1 MIGWITGEFMS
12 RQANQYLNVT
22 HFYTNKNTI
31 LVMKT
36 EMIFT
41 LFRAAL
47 GISRP
52 DFFFNPCILSAFG
65 PSKPPSTPPAWHPHL
80 NPHQAKRANDDMLLV
95 RDVDRLIAS
104 MRRQNKLG
112 ELDLLELPVW
122 AKQLEQE
129 GAGRQLRAL
138 ETIVREL
145 KVRYPLGQ

>member
-1 MIGWITGEFMS
+1 
-12 RQANQYLNVT
+12 
-22 HFYTNKNTI
+22 
-31 LVMKT
+31 
-36 EMIFT
+36 
-41 LFRAAL
+41 
-47 GISRP
+47 
-52 DFFFNPCILSAFG
+52 
-65 PSKPPSTPPAWHPHL
+65 
-80 NPHQAKRANDDMLLV
+80 MLLV

-145 KVRYPLGQ
+145 KVHEKEISGGVVVKYLGAGRVGGWVGGLVGGAGCCWVVSEVQGADDDGWIMMIA

>member
-1 MIGWITGEFMS
+1 
-12 RQANQYLNVT
+12 
-22 HFYTNKNTI
+22 
-31 LVMKT
+31 
-36 EMIFT
+36 
-41 LFRAAL
+41 
-47 GISRP
+47 
-52 DFFFNPCILSAFG
+52 
-65 PSKPPSTPPAWHPHL
+65 
-80 NPHQAKRANDDMLLV
+80 MLLV

-145 KVRYPLGQ
+145 KVRYPLGSIDHVACSIERGCNNSHRMVSAICSIIVRRINQKGKSQCRVRALVFL